1 MANAD
6 IAKRLRMLRES
17 KGMTLQEIA
26 DILGIPKT
34 TYASYEQAKS
44 EPNISMIVKIVEYY
58 GISVDWL
65 LGVGEY
71 AKSPPPESRWKALQD
86 VLESLPEQEVK
97 DLMLY
102 LDFLKWRY
110 QNRRKSQ

>member
-44 EPNISMIVKIVEYY
+44 EPNISLIVRIVQY
-58 GISVDWL
+58 
-65 LGVGEY
+65 
-71 AKSPPPESRWKALQD
+71 
-86 VLESLPEQEVK
+86 
-97 DLMLY
+97 
-102 LDFLKWRY
+102 
-110 QNRRKSQ
+110 